1 MTENK
6 ERWHVGKEIP
16 LAIIFAI
23 IMQTTAV
30 VWWASNMDSR
40 VETLERW
47 VEGNTGVT
55 ERLSVIEEGQRW
67 MRDMLQDIKRAVER
81 ERNSNGN

>member
-55 ERLSVIEEGQRW
+55 ERLSIIEEGQRW

>member
-55 ERLSVIEEGQRW
+55 ERLSIIEEGQRW
-67 MRDMLQDIKRAVER
+67 TRDLLEDIKDAVEQH
-81 ERNSNGN
+81 RNSHGN